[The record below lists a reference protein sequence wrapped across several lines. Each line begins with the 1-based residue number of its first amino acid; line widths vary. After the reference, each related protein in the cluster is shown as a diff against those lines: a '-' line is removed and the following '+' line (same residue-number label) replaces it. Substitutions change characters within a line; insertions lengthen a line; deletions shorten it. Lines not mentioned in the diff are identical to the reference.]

1 VLVRRSTLILP
12 ANVPRFV
19 EKAHTR
25 GADAICLDLEDAVLP
40 ADKAAARAA
49 LATAVPQVARGGADV
64 LVRINRPWELA
75 YPDLDAAV
83 MPGVACIVL
92 PKTEWPE
99 DVYAIDRLIEERE
112 LARGL
117 RPRSIQLAI
126 KLESARGLLRADEL
140 AGASPRIATI
150 SPGTEDF
157 AADIGVEP
165 TADGWE
171 LAYSRARVIVVA
183 AAHGILPTGLLGRT
197 SDYTDLDGF
206 RRAAER
212 ARMLGY
218 RGASCIHPA
227 QVPVLNEVF
236 SPSADAVAAAT
247 RVIEQAEAANG
258 QGAFEI
264 EGRMA
269 DIATVDRAR
278 RLLARAEEIR
288 KRGGT

>member
-40 ADKAAARAA
+40 GEKDQAREA
-49 LATAVPQVARGGADV
+49 LATAVPQAGQGGADV

-75 YPDLDAAV
+75 YRDLDAAV
-83 MPGVACIVL
+83 IPGVACIVL
-92 PKTEWPE
+92 PKTDAPE
-99 DVYAIDRLIEERE
+99 DVYALDRLIEDRE

-117 RPRSIQLAI
+117 TPGSIQLAV
-126 KLESARGLLRADEL
+126 KLESARGLLRADEI
-140 AGASPRIATI
+140 AGASSRIATI

-171 LAYSRARVIVVA
+171 LAYSRARVVVVA
-183 AAHGILPTGLLGRT
+183 AAHRIEPTGLLGRT
-197 SDYTDLDGF
+197 SDYTDLEGF

-218 RGASCIHPA
+218 RGASCIHPS
-227 QVPVLNEVF
+227 QVPILNDVF
-236 SPSADAVAAAT
+236 SPSAQDVDAAT
-247 RVIEQAEAANG
+247 RVVEQAEGAD
-258 QGAFEI
+258 GAFGFD
-264 EGRMA
+264 GRMA
-269 DIATVDRAR
+269 DIATVERAR
-278 RLLARAEEIR
+278 RLLARAAEIR
-288 KRGGT
+288 QRGGP